1 MKKINYNRPLLV
13 SVVIISAF
21 VAMLNQTILAVA
33 QPAIMQSFKVSVSD
47 VNWLS
52 TGYSLIGGILIPISA
67 WMADR
72 FNTKK
77 LVSISPLIFLL
88 GTIVSLLSG
97 SFLILLTGR
106 LIQAIGAGILS
117 GLSMTIL
124 FSVFDKSES
133 GKPTMAL
140 GIVFGLS
147 PAIGPT
153 LGGYI
158 VDHLGWHWI
167 FGITAPI
174 IAIAL
179 VMSLLFM
186 ADVVPHKNT
195 KLDKISVLLSTLG
208 FGMLL
213 YGVSEVSNKGWSNI
227 TTLAEI
233 VVGLLLIIGWS
244 WRQLVIDDPMIE
256 LRIFTVK
263 NFTIASIISAIAQIS
278 MVAVEFILPLYLQ
291 NVRDLSAM
299 NSGLSL
305 LPGAIAMFLLAP
317 ISGSMVEKNKG
328 RQAIMFGITIMSV
341 STLMLSFISLTT
353 PIWEV
358 ITLYALRNVGL
369 AFAMMPAG
377 TMAMNSLP
385 KNLVAHGSAGNNG
398 TRLIGAALGTAT
410 LVSIMQN
417 VANSNAP
424 ASTEAT
430 TNVTKYALGMHQ
442 ALIDGAQAALW
453 VATGIGIVGIV
464 LAFMLKN
471 TVDNQT
477 K

>member
-77 LVSISPLIFLL
+77 LVSISSLIFLL

-256 LRIFTVK
+256 L
-263 NFTIASIISAIAQIS
+263 
-278 MVAVEFILPLYLQ
+278 
-291 NVRDLSAM
+291 
-299 NSGLSL
+299 
-305 LPGAIAMFLLAP
+305 FLLL
-317 ISGSMVEKNKG
+317 K
-328 RQAIMFGITIMSV
+328 
-341 STLMLSFISLTT
+341 TLPSL
-353 PIWEV
+353 
-358 ITLYALRNVGL
+358 
-369 AFAMMPAG
+369 
-377 TMAMNSLP
+377 
-385 KNLVAHGSAGNNG
+385 
-398 TRLIGAALGTAT
+398 
-410 LVSIMQN
+410 Q
-417 VANSNAP
+417 
-424 ASTEAT
+424 
-430 TNVTKYALGMHQ
+430 
-442 ALIDGAQAALW
+442 
-453 VATGIGIVGIV
+453 
-464 LAFMLKN
+464 
-471 TVDNQT
+471 
-477 K
+477 